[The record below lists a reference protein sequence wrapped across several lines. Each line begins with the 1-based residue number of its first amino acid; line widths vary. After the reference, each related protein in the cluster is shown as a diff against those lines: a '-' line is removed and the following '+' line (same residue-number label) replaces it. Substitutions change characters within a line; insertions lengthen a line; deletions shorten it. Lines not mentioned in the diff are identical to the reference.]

1 MRRRGRKPGPW
12 LCLLLAGMAATFPSG
27 CGSGFFAQSPKS
39 YPLTITAT
47 SGALQHTTS
56 VTLNEQ

>member
-1 MRRRGRKPGPW
+1 MATT
-12 LCLLLAGMAATFPSG
+12 LLSG
-27 CGSGFFAQSPKS
+27 CGGGGFAQSPKS